1 MIAFLVAMGAYMAG
15 ALETLE
21 LGLLETRFS
30 VLDRP
35 ATGDLVAVQI
45 DARSIQELGEWPL
58 SRSKYALVVQTLVDA
73 GVLEIAIDVD
83 MSARSDPDAT
93 ALLAA
98 ALEAAGGHVLLP
110 AFIQKAGAGPD
121 GAALMDTRPE
131 DSLLPHAWLA
141 SVNVVPDADGRL
153 RRLIF
158 GMDTPDGDFRYSMFA
173 LLAERA
179 RPSAAPFYVDFGI
192 DVRSIPR
199 VSFADVLYG
208 RFDPATLRGKK
219 VIIGGTAVELGDHFS
234 VPRYGVMSGPMV
246 QAMGFE
252 TLRQGREIHRTGPMA
267 VILMLGVI
275 LVLSQIMPQR
285 WGWRQQS
292 LMALGAAGTLLVFSV
307 AVQELVCISVDVV
320 PGITL
325 IIVCFGMQMS
335 LFADAQQKAAAHQ
348 KRVAARQR
356 ILLDRVV
363 ADSFD
368 GIAIL
373 DADGQIEKA
382 NDRTFELC
390 GADGADRPGHVD
402 ALLGTLTI
410 SRDRPA
416 GGWHLL
422 PAGEAALAQCD
433 TDDGV
438 RHVELTVSRS
448 EVPLTQLSRD
458 GGAGTRTVYG
468 LTVRD
473 VTDRVV
479 AARATEAAREEA
491 ERANRA
497 KTDFLANMSHELRTP
512 LNAVIG
518 FAELMESEALGPL
531 GNDDYREY
539 AGDIHTS
546 GRHLLSIVN
555 DILDITRSEM
565 GDLALNENETCLN
578 ELAEAAISACRRAPE
593 QEGREI
599 IADFDHALP
608 EVLADPGRIQRCIE
622 GLLSNAL
629 KFSDGEKKV
638 IVRTGTESDGCPF
651 VEVEDF
657 GTGIPRQM
665 LSSILMPFQQVASSR
680 NRTSGGTG
688 LGLTIVSAFMA
699 AHDGKVDIE
708 SEEGE
713 GTRMRL
719 VLPAERSLARAPKR
733 MDASACD

>member
-73 GVLEIAIDVD
+73 GVHEIAIDVD

-285 WGWRQQS
+285 W
-292 LMALGAAGTLLVFSV
+292 AG
-307 AVQELVCISVDVV
+307 
-320 PGITL
+320 
-325 IIVCFGMQMS
+325 
-335 LFADAQQKAAAHQ
+335 
-348 KRVAARQR
+348 
-356 ILLDRVV
+356 
-363 ADSFD
+363 
-368 GIAIL
+368 
-373 DADGQIEKA
+373 
-382 NDRTFELC
+382 
-390 GADGADRPGHVD
+390 
-402 ALLGTLTI
+402 
-410 SRDRPA
+410 
-416 GGWHLL
+416 
-422 PAGEAALAQCD
+422 
-433 TDDGV
+433 
-438 RHVELTVSRS
+438 VSR
-448 EVPLTQLSRD
+448 
-458 GGAGTRTVYG
+458 A
-468 LTVRD
+468 
-473 VTDRVV
+473 
-479 AARATEAAREEA
+479 
-491 ERANRA
+491 
-497 KTDFLANMSHELRTP
+497 
-512 LNAVIG
+512 
-518 FAELMESEALGPL
+518 
-531 GNDDYREY
+531 
-539 AGDIHTS
+539 
-546 GRHLLSIVN
+546 
-555 DILDITRSEM
+555 
-565 GDLALNENETCLN
+565 
-578 ELAEAAISACRRAPE
+578 
-593 QEGREI
+593 
-599 IADFDHALP
+599 
-608 EVLADPGRIQRCIE
+608 
-622 GLLSNAL
+622 
-629 KFSDGEKKV
+629 
-638 IVRTGTESDGCPF
+638 
-651 VEVEDF
+651 
-657 GTGIPRQM
+657 
-665 LSSILMPFQQVASSR
+665 
-680 NRTSGGTG
+680 
-688 LGLTIVSAFMA
+688 
-699 AHDGKVDIE
+699 
-708 SEEGE
+708 
-713 GTRMRL
+713 
-719 VLPAERSLARAPKR
+719 
-733 MDASACD
+733 